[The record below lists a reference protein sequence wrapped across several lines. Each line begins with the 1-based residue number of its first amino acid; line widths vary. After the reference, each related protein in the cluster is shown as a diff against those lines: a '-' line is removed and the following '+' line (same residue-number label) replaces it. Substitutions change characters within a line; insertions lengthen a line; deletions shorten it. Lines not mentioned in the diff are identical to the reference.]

1 MLILKFGSRKRA
13 VNSLSIP
20 LYVEDVKMFFAFSN
34 EQFNKNKTPL
44 KEGEKYAS
52 IGAGA
57 YMPASNLPLYKDCM
71 IEIDN
76 WYKSQVKSN
85 NLRKKEI
92 EYQLNNYECYYSGE
106 IDDVINA
113 MPECSIEEIR
123 EVYQKTKRKFNY

>member
-1 MLILKFGSRKRA
+1 MNISELKKQKDKKVSELIET
-13 VNSLSIP
+13 SL
-20 LYVEDVKMFFAFSN
+20 MFFAFSN
-34 EQFNKNKTPL
+34 EQFYKNKTPL

-57 YMPASNLPLYKDCM
+57 YMPASNLQVYKDGM

-76 WYKSQVKSN
+76 WYKSQVKAK

-92 EYQLNNYECYYSGE
+92 EYQLNNYECYYTGE
-106 IDDVINA
+106 IDDVIKA

-123 EVYQKTKRKFNY
+123 AVYQKTKNKFNY